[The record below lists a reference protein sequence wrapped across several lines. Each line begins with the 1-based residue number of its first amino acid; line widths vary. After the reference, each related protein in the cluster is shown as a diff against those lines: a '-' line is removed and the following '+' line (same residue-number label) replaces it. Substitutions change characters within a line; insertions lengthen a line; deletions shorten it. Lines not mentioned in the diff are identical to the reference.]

1 MITKYIKEAINECLK
16 KKKSVYDKQKFIEE
30 CISNAV
36 GNFLVNETNAI
47 RPWRDDDY
55 QKVNPFQVGDVSDEA
70 YRNAPD
76 GSDNAFKE
84 PIRQGEIDDYQ
95 RELTQRIRQRSNT
108 TQQPIKDYYREFNN
122 LGRYKA
128 IGNDT
133 FAKWSDKA
141 NSCKA
146 NDINLKKGWL
156 DTSVR
161 GSVFSYGNKKLPRNT
176 MIFNLTTAMNCPSK
190 LCKFFDTCYAKAGD
204 NKNINP
210 ALSGLRNQFMLKY
223 ITIKELLKLIEMYI
237 EYAPMRIKRIRLS
250 ESGDFSTQK
259 QVDVAKKLAAHLK
272 KKYNIDTVVYTAQ
285 PFDFSG
291 NELIVNASNEKV
303 IGADR
308 YFYARDLKTFN
319 EMGIDMTEDLKIKYM
334 EDGQPYYMCPCE
346 CRKCNF
352 CYRTRQENGENSEK
366 LTIVWEKLRGHG
378 GKIIKDLEASRRNKA
393 KKNKYF
399 FFLSYYLL

>member
-210 ALSGLRNQFMLKY
+210 AISGLRNQFMLKY

-393 KKNKYF
+393 KKKK
-399 FFLSYYLL
+399 

>member
-55 QKVNPFQVGDVSDEA
+55 QKINPFQVGDVSDEA

-95 RELTQRIRQRSNT
+95 RELTKRIRQRSNT

-250 ESGDFSTQK
+250 ESGDFSTQQ

-393 KKNKYF
+393 KKKK
-399 FFLSYYLL
+399 

>member
-16 KKKSVYDKQKFIEE
+16 EKKSVYDKQKFIEE

-47 RPWRDDDY
+47 RPWEKKDY
-55 QKVNPFQVGDVSDEA
+55 EKVNPFQVGDVSDEA
-70 YRNAPD
+70 YRNAPE

-84 PIRQGEIDDYQ
+84 PVRQGEIDDYQ

-133 FAKWSDKA
+133 FAKWSNKA
-141 NSCKA
+141 NTCKA
-146 NDINLKKGWL
+146 NDVNLKKGWL

-223 ITIKELLKLIEMYI
+223 ITIKEFLKLIEMYI

-250 ESGDFSTQK
+250 ESGDFSTQQ

-393 KKNKYF
+393 NKKK
-399 FFLSYYLL
+399 

>member
-70 YRNAPD
+70 YRNAPE

-146 NDINLKKGWL
+146 NDVNLKKGWL

-190 LCKFFDTCYAKAGD
+190 LCKFFGLCYAKAGD

-223 ITIKELLKLIEMYI
+223 ITIKEFLKLIEMYI

-250 ESGDFSTQK
+250 ESGDFSTQQ

-308 YFYARDLKTFN
+308 YFYARDLKTLN

-378 GKIIKDLEASRRNKA
+378 GNIIKDFEAYRRRNA
-393 KKNKYF
+393 NKKK
-399 FFLSYYLL
+399 

>member
-36 GNFLVNETNAI
+36 ENFLVNETNAI
-47 RPWRDDDY
+47 RPWEKKDY
-55 QKVNPFQVGDVSDEA
+55 EKVNPFQVGDVSDEA
-70 YRNAPD
+70 YRNAQES
-76 GSDNAFKE
+76 SDNAFKE
-84 PIRQGEIDDYQ
+84 PVRQGEIDDYQ

-122 LGRYKA
+122 LGKYKA

-141 NSCKA
+141 NACNA
-146 NDINLKKGWL
+146 NDVNLKKGWL

-223 ITIKELLKLIEMYI
+223 ITIKEFLKLIEMYI

-250 ESGDFSTQK
+250 ESGDFSTQQ

-393 KKNKYF
+393 KKKK
-399 FFLSYYLL
+399 

>member
-36 GNFLVNETNAI
+36 GNFLINETNAI
-47 RPWRDDDY
+47 RPWEKKDY
-55 QKVNPFQVGDVSDEA
+55 EKVNPFQVGDVSDEA
-70 YRNAPD
+70 YRNAPE

-141 NSCKA
+141 NACNA
-146 NDINLKKGWL
+146 NDVNLKKGWL

-210 ALSGLRNQFMLKY
+210 AISGLRNQFMLKY
-223 ITIKELLKLIEMYI
+223 ITIKEFLKLIEMYI

-250 ESGDFSTQK
+250 ESGDFSTQQ

-393 KKNKYF
+393 KKKK
-399 FFLSYYLL
+399 

>member
-36 GNFLVNETNAI
+36 ENFLVNETNAI
-47 RPWRDDDY
+47 RPWEKKDY
-55 QKVNPFQVGDVSDEA
+55 EKVNPFQVGDVSDEA
-70 YRNAPD
+70 YRNAPE

-84 PIRQGEIDDYQ
+84 PVRQGEIDDYQ

-122 LGRYKA
+122 LGKYKA
-128 IGNDT
+128 IGNNT

-141 NSCKA
+141 NACNA
-146 NDINLKKGWL
+146 NDVNLKKGWL

-223 ITIKELLKLIEMYI
+223 ITIKEFLKLIEMYI

-250 ESGDFSTQK
+250 ESGDFSTQQ

-393 KKNKYF
+393 KKK
-399 FFLSYYLL
+399 

>member
-1 MITKYIKEAINECLK
+1 MFEG
-16 KKKSVYDKQKFIEE
+16 KKSVYDKQKFIEE

-47 RPWRDDDY
+47 RPWEKKDY
-55 QKVNPFQVGDVSDEA
+55 EKVNPFQVGDVSDEA
-70 YRNAPD
+70 YRNAPE

-84 PIRQGEIDDYQ
+84 PVRQGEIDDYQ

-133 FAKWSDKA
+133 FAKWSNKA
-141 NSCKA
+141 NTCKA
-146 NDINLKKGWL
+146 NDVNLKKGWL

-223 ITIKELLKLIEMYI
+223 ITIKEFLKLIEMYI

-250 ESGDFSTQK
+250 ESGDFSTQQ
-259 QVDVAKKLAAHLK
+259 QVDIAKKLAAHLK

-378 GKIIKDLEASRRNKA
+378 GNIIKDLEASRRNKA
-393 KKNKYF
+393 NKKK
-399 FFLSYYLL
+399 

>member
-36 GNFLVNETNAI
+36 ENFLVNETNAI
-47 RPWRDDDY
+47 RPWEKKDY
-55 QKVNPFQVGDVSDEA
+55 EKVNPFQVGDVSDEA

-84 PIRQGEIDDYQ
+84 LVRQGEIDDYQ

-122 LGRYKA
+122 LGRYNA
-128 IGNDT
+128 IGSDT

-146 NDINLKKGWL
+146 NDVNLKKGWL

-176 MIFNLTTAMNCPSK
+176 MIFNLTTAMNCPSN

-223 ITIKELLKLIEMYI
+223 ITIKEFLKLIEMYI

-250 ESGDFSTQK
+250 ESGDFSTQQ

-393 KKNKYF
+393 KKKK
-399 FFLSYYLL
+399 

>member
-36 GNFLVNETNAI
+36 ENFLVNETNAI
-47 RPWRDDDY
+47 RPWEKKDY
-55 QKVNPFQVGDVSDEA
+55 EKVNPFQVGDVSDEA
-70 YRNAPD
+70 YRNAPE

-84 PIRQGEIDDYQ
+84 PVRQGEIDDYQ

-108 TQQPIKDYYREFNN
+108 AQQPIKDYYREFNN
-122 LGRYKA
+122 LGKYKA

-141 NSCKA
+141 NACNA
-146 NDINLKKGWL
+146 NDVNLKKGWL

-223 ITIKELLKLIEMYI
+223 ITIKEFLKLIEMYI

-250 ESGDFSTQK
+250 ESGDFSTQQ

-393 KKNKYF
+393 KKKK
-399 FFLSYYLL
+399 

>member
-36 GNFLVNETNAI
+36 ENFLVNETNAI
-47 RPWRDDDY
+47 RPWEKKDY
-55 QKVNPFQVGDVSDEA
+55 EKVNPFQVGDVSDEA
-70 YRNAPD
+70 YRNAPE

-84 PIRQGEIDDYQ
+84 PVRQGEIDDYQ

-122 LGRYKA
+122 LGKYKA

-141 NSCKA
+141 NACNA
-146 NDINLKKGWL
+146 NDVNLKKGWL

-223 ITIKELLKLIEMYI
+223 ITIKEFLKLIEMYI

-250 ESGDFSTQK
+250 ESGDFSTQQ

-378 GKIIKDLEASRRNKA
+378 GKIVKDLEASRRNKA
-393 KKNKYF
+393 KKKK
-399 FFLSYYLL
+399 

>member
-1 MITKYIKEAINECLK
+1 
-16 KKKSVYDKQKFIEE
+16 
-30 CISNAV
+30 
-36 GNFLVNETNAI
+36 
-47 RPWRDDDY
+47 
-55 QKVNPFQVGDVSDEA
+55 
-70 YRNAPD
+70 
-76 GSDNAFKE
+76 
-84 PIRQGEIDDYQ
+84 
-95 RELTQRIRQRSNT
+95 
-108 TQQPIKDYYREFNN
+108 
-122 LGRYKA
+122 
-128 IGNDT
+128 
-133 FAKWSDKA
+133 
-141 NSCKA
+141 
-146 NDINLKKGWL
+146 
-156 DTSVR
+156 
-161 GSVFSYGNKKLPRNT
+161 

-210 ALSGLRNQFMLKY
+210 ALIGLRNQLMLKH
-223 ITIKELLKLIEMYI
+223 ITIKEFLKLIEMYI
-237 EYAPMRIKRIRLS
+237 EYAPMRIKRIRVS
-250 ESGDFSTQK
+250 ESGDFSTQQ

-291 NELIVNASNEKV
+291 NELIVNASNDKV

-393 KKNKYF
+393 KKKK
-399 FFLSYYLL
+399 

>member
-47 RPWRDDDY
+47 RPWGKNDY
-55 QKVNPFQVGDVSDEA
+55 EKVNPFQVRDVSDEA
-70 YRNAPD
+70 YRNAPE

-84 PIRQGEIDDYQ
+84 PVRQGEIDDYQ
-95 RELTQRIRQRSNT
+95 KELTQRIRQRVGT
-108 TQQPIKDYYREFNN
+108 EQQPIKDYYRDFNN

-133 FAKWSDKA
+133 FAKWSNKA
-141 NSCKA
+141 NTCKA
-146 NDINLKKGWL
+146 NDVNLKKGWL

-204 NKNINP
+204 NMNINP
-210 ALSGLRNQFMLKY
+210 ALSGLRNQLMLKH
-223 ITIKELLKLIEMYI
+223 ITIKEFLKLIEMYI
-237 EYAPMRIKRIRLS
+237 EYAPMRIKRIRVS
-250 ESGDFSTQK
+250 ESGDFSTQQ

-291 NELIVNASNEKV
+291 NELIVNASNDKV

-308 YFYARDLKTFN
+308 YFYARDLKTFT
-319 EMGIDMTEDLKIKYM
+319 EMGVDMTEDMKIKYM

-352 CYRTRQENGENSEK
+352 CYRTRQENGENGDR
-366 LTIVWEKLRGHG
+366 LTIVWEKLRGSA
-378 GKIIKDLEASRRNKA
+378 GKIIKDLEASRRRKANK
-393 KKNKYF
+393 KK
-399 FFLSYYLL
+399 

>member
-36 GNFLVNETNAI
+36 ENFLVNETNAI
-47 RPWRDDDY
+47 RPWEKKDY
-55 QKVNPFQVGDVSDEA
+55 EKVNPFQVGDVSDEA
-70 YRNAPD
+70 YRNAPE

-84 PIRQGEIDDYQ
+84 PVRQGEIDDYQ

-122 LGRYKA
+122 LGKYKA

-141 NSCKA
+141 NACNA
-146 NDINLKKGWL
+146 NDVNLKKGWL

-223 ITIKELLKLIEMYI
+223 ITIKEFLKLIEMYI
-237 EYAPMRIKRIRLS
+237 EYAPMRIKRIRVS
-250 ESGDFSTQK
+250 ESGDFSTQQ

-393 KKNKYF
+393 RKKK
-399 FFLSYYLL
+399 

>member
-36 GNFLVNETNAI
+36 ENFLVNETNAI
-47 RPWRDDDY
+47 RPWEKKDY
-55 QKVNPFQVGDVSDEA
+55 EKVNPFQVGDVSDEA
-70 YRNAPD
+70 YRNAPE

-84 PIRQGEIDDYQ
+84 PVRQGEIDDYQ

-122 LGRYKA
+122 LGKYKA

-141 NSCKA
+141 NACNA
-146 NDINLKKGWL
+146 NDVNLKKGWL

-223 ITIKELLKLIEMYI
+223 ITIKEFLKLIEMYI

-250 ESGDFSTQK
+250 ESGDFSTQQ

-393 KKNKYF
+393 KKKK
-399 FFLSYYLL
+399 

>member
-1 MITKYIKEAINECLK
+1 MITKYIKEAINECLNE
-16 KKKSVYDKQKFIEE
+16 KKSVYDKQKFIEE

-47 RPWRDDDY
+47 RPWEKKDY
-55 QKVNPFQVGDVSDEA
+55 EKVNPFQVGDVSDEA
-70 YRNAPD
+70 YRNAPE

-84 PIRQGEIDDYQ
+84 PIRQGEINDYQ
-95 RELTQRIRQRSNT
+95 KELTQRIRQRVGT
-108 TQQPIKDYYREFNN
+108 EQQPIKDYYRDFNN

-133 FAKWSDKA
+133 FAKWSNKA
-141 NSCKA
+141 NTCKA
-146 NDINLKKGWL
+146 NDVNLKKGWL

-204 NKNINP
+204 NMNINP
-210 ALSGLRNQFMLKY
+210 ALSGLRNQLMLKH
-223 ITIKELLKLIEMYI
+223 ITIKEFLKLIEMYI
-237 EYAPMRIKRIRLS
+237 EYAPMRIKRIRVS
-250 ESGDFSTQK
+250 ESGDFSTQQ

-291 NELIVNASNEKV
+291 NELIVNASNDKV

-319 EMGIDMTEDLKIKYM
+319 EMGIDMTEDMKIKYM

-352 CYRTRQENGENSEK
+352 CYRTRQENGENGDR
-366 LTIVWEKLRGHG
+366 LTIVWEKLRGSA
-378 GKIIKDLEASRRNKA
+378 GKIIKDLEASRRRKANK
-393 KKNKYF
+393 KK
-399 FFLSYYLL
+399 

>member
-36 GNFLVNETNAI
+36 ENFLVNETNAI
-47 RPWRDDDY
+47 RPWEKKDY
-55 QKVNPFQVGDVSDEA
+55 EKVNPFQVGDVSDEA
-70 YRNAPD
+70 YRNAPE

-84 PIRQGEIDDYQ
+84 PVRQGEIDDYQ

-108 TQQPIKDYYREFNN
+108 TQKPIKDYYREFNN

-146 NDINLKKGWL
+146 NDVNLKKGWL

-223 ITIKELLKLIEMYI
+223 ITIKEFLKLIEMYI

-250 ESGDFSTQK
+250 ESGDFSTQQ

-393 KKNKYF
+393 KKKK
-399 FFLSYYLL
+399 

>member
-36 GNFLVNETNAI
+36 ENFLVNETNAI
-47 RPWRDDDY
+47 RPWEKKDY
-55 QKVNPFQVGDVSDEA
+55 EKVNPFQVGDVSDEV
-70 YRNAPD
+70 YKNAPE

-84 PIRQGEIDDYQ
+84 PVRQGEIDDYQ

-122 LGRYKA
+122 LGKYKA

-141 NSCKA
+141 NACNA
-146 NDINLKKGWL
+146 NDVNLKKGWL

-223 ITIKELLKLIEMYI
+223 ITIKEFLKLIEMYI

-250 ESGDFSTQK
+250 ESGDFSTQQ

-393 KKNKYF
+393 KKK
-399 FFLSYYLL
+399 

>member
-36 GNFLVNETNAI
+36 ENFLVNETNAI
-47 RPWRDDDY
+47 RPWEKKDY
-55 QKVNPFQVGDVSDEA
+55 EKVNPFQVGDVSDEA

-146 NDINLKKGWL
+146 NDVNLKKGWL

-210 ALSGLRNQFMLKY
+210 ALSGLRNQFMLKH
-223 ITIKELLKLIEMYI
+223 ITIKEFLKLIEMYI
-237 EYAPMRIKRIRLS
+237 EYAPMRIKRIRVS
-250 ESGDFSTQK
+250 ESGDFSTQQ

-393 KKNKYF
+393 KKKK
-399 FFLSYYLL
+399 

>member
-36 GNFLVNETNAI
+36 ENFLVNETNAI
-47 RPWRDDDY
+47 RPWEKKDY
-55 QKVNPFQVGDVSDEA
+55 EKVNPFQVGDVSDEA
-70 YRNAPD
+70 YRNAPE

-84 PIRQGEIDDYQ
+84 PVRQGEIDDYQ

-122 LGRYKA
+122 LGKYKA

-141 NSCKA
+141 NACNA
-146 NDINLKKGWL
+146 NDVNLKKGWL

-223 ITIKELLKLIEMYI
+223 ITIKEFLKLIEMYI

-250 ESGDFSTQK
+250 ESGDFSTQQ

-319 EMGIDMTEDLKIKYM
+319 EMGVDMTEDLKIKYM

-393 KKNKYF
+393 KKK
-399 FFLSYYLL
+399 

>member
-47 RPWRDDDY
+47 RPWEKKDY
-55 QKVNPFQVGDVSDEA
+55 EKVNPFQVGDVSDEA
-70 YRNAPD
+70 YRNAPE

-141 NSCKA
+141 NSCKS
-146 NDINLKKGWL
+146 NDVNLKKGWL

-210 ALSGLRNQFMLKY
+210 ALSGLRNQFMLKH
-223 ITIKELLKLIEMYI
+223 ITIKEFLKLIEMYI
-237 EYAPMRIKRIRLS
+237 EYAPMRIKRIRVS
-250 ESGDFSTQK
+250 ESGDFSTQQ

-291 NELIVNASNEKV
+291 NELIVNASNDKV

-308 YFYARDLKTFN
+308 YFYARDLKTFT

-393 KKNKYF
+393 RKKK
-399 FFLSYYLL
+399 

>member
-190 LCKFFDTCYAKAGD
+190 LCKFFDTCHAKAGD

-393 KKNKYF
+393 KKKK
-399 FFLSYYLL
+399 

>member
-1 MITKYIKEAINECLK
+1 MIIKYIKEAINECLK
-16 KKKSVYDKQKFIEE
+16 EKKSVYDKQKFIEE

-47 RPWRDDDY
+47 RPWGKKDY
-55 QKVNPFQVGDVSDEA
+55 EKVNPFQVGDVSDEA
-70 YRNAPD
+70 YRNAPE

-146 NDINLKKGWL
+146 NDVNLKKGWL

-210 ALSGLRNQFMLKY
+210 ALSGLRNQFMLKH
-223 ITIKELLKLIEMYI
+223 ITIKEFLKLIEMYI
-237 EYAPMRIKRIRLS
+237 EYAPMRIKRIRVS
-250 ESGDFSTQK
+250 ESGDFSTQQ

-393 KKNKYF
+393 KKKK
-399 FFLSYYLL
+399 

>member
-36 GNFLVNETNAI
+36 ENFLVNETNAI
-47 RPWRDDDY
+47 RPWEKKDY
-55 QKVNPFQVGDVSDEA
+55 EKVNPFQVGDVSDEA
-70 YRNAPD
+70 YRNAPE

-84 PIRQGEIDDYQ
+84 PVRQGEIDDYQ

-122 LGRYKA
+122 LGKYKA

-146 NDINLKKGWL
+146 NDVNLKKGWL
-156 DTSVR
+156 DTSIR

-223 ITIKELLKLIEMYI
+223 ITIKEFLKLIEMYI

-250 ESGDFSTQK
+250 ESGDFSTQQ

-393 KKNKYF
+393 KKKK
-399 FFLSYYLL
+399 

>member
-16 KKKSVYDKQKFIEE
+16 EKKSVYDKQKFIEE

-47 RPWRDDDY
+47 RPWGKKDY
-55 QKVNPFQVGDVSDEA
+55 EKVNPFQVGDVSDEA
-70 YRNAPD
+70 YRNAPE

-146 NDINLKKGWL
+146 NDVNLKKGWL

-210 ALSGLRNQFMLKY
+210 ALSGLRNQFMLKH
-223 ITIKELLKLIEMYI
+223 ITIKEFLKLIEMYI
-237 EYAPMRIKRIRLS
+237 EYAPMRIKRIRVS
-250 ESGDFSTQK
+250 ESGDFSTQQ

-393 KKNKYF
+393 KKKK
-399 FFLSYYLL
+399 

>member
-47 RPWRDDDY
+47 RPWSDDDY

-146 NDINLKKGWL
+146 NDVNLKKGWL

-393 KKNKYF
+393 KKKK
-399 FFLSYYLL
+399 

>member
-1 MITKYIKEAINECLK
+1 MITKYIKEAINECLN

-36 GNFLVNETNAI
+36 ENFLVNETNAI
-47 RPWRDDDY
+47 RPWEKKDY
-55 QKVNPFQVGDVSDEA
+55 EKVNPFQVGDVSDEA
-70 YRNAPD
+70 YRNAPE

-84 PIRQGEIDDYQ
+84 PVRQGEIDDYQ

-141 NSCKA
+141 NTCKA
-146 NDINLKKGWL
+146 NDVNLKKGWL

-223 ITIKELLKLIEMYI
+223 ITIKEFLKLIEMYI
-237 EYAPMRIKRIRLS
+237 EYAPMRIKRIRVS
-250 ESGDFSTQK
+250 ESGDFSTQQ

-393 KKNKYF
+393 KKKK
-399 FFLSYYLL
+399 

>member
-47 RPWRDDDY
+47 RPWEKKDY
-55 QKVNPFQVGDVSDEA
+55 EKVNPFQVGDVSDEA
-70 YRNAPD
+70 YRNAPE

-141 NSCKA
+141 NTCKA
-146 NDINLKKGWL
+146 NDVNLKKGWL

-204 NKNINP
+204 NKNITP

-223 ITIKELLKLIEMYI
+223 ITIKEFLKLIEMYI

-250 ESGDFSTQK
+250 ESGDFSTQQ

-393 KKNKYF
+393 KKKK
-399 FFLSYYLL
+399 

>member
-47 RPWRDDDY
+47 RPWSDDDY

-70 YRNAPD
+70 YRNAPE

-146 NDINLKKGWL
+146 NDVNLKKGWL

-285 PFDFSG
+285 LFDFSG

-393 KKNKYF
+393 KKKK
-399 FFLSYYLL
+399 

>member
-36 GNFLVNETNAI
+36 ENFLVNETNAI
-47 RPWRDDDY
+47 RPWEKKDY
-55 QKVNPFQVGDVSDEA
+55 EKVNPFQVGDVSDEA
-70 YRNAPD
+70 YRNAPE

-84 PIRQGEIDDYQ
+84 PVRQGEIDDYQ

-122 LGRYKA
+122 LGKYKA

-133 FAKWSDKA
+133 FAKWSNKA
-141 NSCKA
+141 NACKA
-146 NDINLKKGWL
+146 NDVNLKKGWL

-223 ITIKELLKLIEMYI
+223 ITIKEFLKLIEMYI

-250 ESGDFSTQK
+250 ESGDFSTQQ

-319 EMGIDMTEDLKIKYM
+319 EMGVDMTEDLKIKYM

-393 KKNKYF
+393 KKKK
-399 FFLSYYLL
+399 

>member
-55 QKVNPFQVGDVSDEA
+55 QKINPFQVGDVSDEA

-95 RELTQRIRQRSNT
+95 RELTQRIRHRSNT
-108 TQQPIKDYYREFNN
+108 TQQPIKNYYREFNN

-146 NDINLKKGWL
+146 NDVNLKKGWL

-223 ITIKELLKLIEMYI
+223 ITIKEFLKLIEMYI

-250 ESGDFSTQK
+250 ESGDFSTQQ

-393 KKNKYF
+393 KKKK
-399 FFLSYYLL
+399 

>member
-95 RELTQRIRQRSNT
+95 RELTKRIRQRSNT

-146 NDINLKKGWL
+146 NDVNLKKGWL

-393 KKNKYF
+393 KKKK
-399 FFLSYYLL
+399 

>member
-1 MITKYIKEAINECLK
+1 MITKYIKKAINECLK
-16 KKKSVYDKQKFIEE
+16 EKKSVYDKQKFIEE

-95 RELTQRIRQRSNT
+95 RELTKRIRQRSNT

-250 ESGDFSTQK
+250 ESGDFSTQQ

-393 KKNKYF
+393 KKKK
-399 FFLSYYLL
+399 

>member
-47 RPWRDDDY
+47 RPWEKKDY
-55 QKVNPFQVGDVSDEA
+55 EKVNPFQVGDVSDEA

-141 NSCKA
+141 NACNA
-146 NDINLKKGWL
+146 NDVNLKKGWL

-223 ITIKELLKLIEMYI
+223 ITIKEFLKLIEMYI

-250 ESGDFSTQK
+250 ESGDFSTQQ

-319 EMGIDMTEDLKIKYM
+319 EMGVDMTEDLKIKYM

-378 GKIIKDLEASRRNKA
+378 GKIIKDLEASRRNNA
-393 KKNKYF
+393 RKKK
-399 FFLSYYLL
+399 

>member
-36 GNFLVNETNAI
+36 GNFLINETNAI

-55 QKVNPFQVGDVSDEA
+55 QKVNPFQVGDIPDEA

-122 LGRYKA
+122 LGRYNA

-146 NDINLKKGWL
+146 NDVNLKKGWL
-156 DTSVR
+156 DTSIR

-210 ALSGLRNQFMLKY
+210 ALSGLRNQFMLKH
-223 ITIKELLKLIEMYI
+223 ITIKEFLKLIEMYI

-250 ESGDFSTQK
+250 ESGDFSTQQ

-334 EDGQPYYMCPCE
+334 GDGQPYYMCPCE

-393 KKNKYF
+393 KKKK
-399 FFLSYYLL
+399 

>member
-36 GNFLVNETNAI
+36 GNFFVNETNAI

-146 NDINLKKGWL
+146 NDVNLKKGWL

-250 ESGDFSTQK
+250 ESGDFSTQQ

-393 KKNKYF
+393 KKKK
-399 FFLSYYLL
+399 

>member
-16 KKKSVYDKQKFIEE
+16 KKKSVYDKQKFIEG

-47 RPWRDDDY
+47 RPWEKKDY
-55 QKVNPFQVGDVSDEA
+55 EKVNPFQVGDVSDEA
-70 YRNAPD
+70 YRNAPE

-146 NDINLKKGWL
+146 NDVNLKKGGL

-210 ALSGLRNQFMLKY
+210 ALSGLRNQFMLKH
-223 ITIKELLKLIEMYI
+223 ITIKEFLKLIEMYI
-237 EYAPMRIKRIRLS
+237 EYAPMRIKRIRVS
-250 ESGDFSTQK
+250 ESGDFSTQQ

-393 KKNKYF
+393 RKKK
-399 FFLSYYLL
+399 

>member
-16 KKKSVYDKQKFIEE
+16 EKKSVYDKQKFIEE

-76 GSDNAFKE
+76 GSDEAFKE

-250 ESGDFSTQK
+250 ESGDFSTQQ

-393 KKNKYF
+393 KKKK
-399 FFLSYYLL
+399 

>member
-36 GNFLVNETNAI
+36 ENFLVNETNAI
-47 RPWRDDDY
+47 RPWEKKDY
-55 QKVNPFQVGDVSDEA
+55 EKVNPFQVGDVSDEA
-70 YRNAPD
+70 YRNAPE

-84 PIRQGEIDDYQ
+84 PVRQGEIDDYQ

-122 LGRYKA
+122 LGKYKA

-141 NSCKA
+141 NACNA
-146 NDINLKKGWL
+146 NDVNLKKGWL

-223 ITIKELLKLIEMYI
+223 ITIKEFLKLIEMYI

-250 ESGDFSTQK
+250 ESGDFSTQQ

-352 CYRTRQENGENSEK
+352 CYRTRKENGENSEK

-393 KKNKYF
+393 KKKK
-399 FFLSYYLL
+399 